1 MAGMKRFVT
10 YIYSY
15 EDRKKGSNVG
25 FARFEIRGE
34 DCKVEIHMRGIYN
47 GRPGCHVYLF
57 RENAGDIEGIM
68 IGEIK
73 IVNGSGDFGAVIKAE
88 KIGES
93 PFGIYDMEGLF
104 LLGEDDRIFMSRWK
118 EGAPIEVCKERFRIW
133 TPKQVEEQRK
143 VQQTVPQNT
152 APQRS
157 KEIRRTIQGALSRQ
171 MNQSTPMNQNNQT
184 TPNNQTTLNN
194 QTNPNNQTNL
204 NNQTNQN
211 NQTDQN
217 VPLEKPIETPK
228 GNTEKIQEKA
238 ENITATEI
246 PMRNIFPTY
255 NWSNIWV
262 NLQKGHPVYAPFEDK
277 NIACV
282 RIELKDL
289 RELPKRY
296 WYLGNNSFLL
306 HGFFNYRYLVI
317 GRMEA
322 DRWFIGIPGIYQH
335 QERVMAAIFGFS
347 EFIPTAVN
355 KGNSPAA
362 ETDTANETDVANE
375 TNTADGA
382 DTAGKEKINA
392 EEEPINRFGFWYR
405 MIEE

>member
-47 GRPGCHVYLF
+47 GRPGCRVYLF
-57 RENAGDIEGIM
+57 REDAGDIEGIV

-118 EGAPIEVCKERFRIW
+118 EGAPIEVCKERFRVW

-143 VQQTVPQNT
+143 VQQTVSQNT

-171 MNQSTPMNQNNQT
+171 MNQGTPMNPNNQT
-184 TPNNQTTLNN
+184 TPNNQT
-194 QTNPNNQTNL
+194 
-204 NNQTNQN
+204 NQN
-211 NQTDQN
+211 NQINQNNQADQN
-217 VPLEKPIETPK
+217 VHLEKSIEIPK
-228 GNTEKIQEKA
+228 ENSEEIQEKA
-238 ENITATEI
+238 ENIAATEI

-255 NWSNIWV
+255 NWSNIWE

-317 GRMEA
+317 GRMDA

-355 KGNSPAA
+355 KGNSPANG
-362 ETDTANETDVANE
+362 TDAADKTDAVNETDA
-375 TNTADGA
+375 ADRTDAVNGTDA
-382 DTAGKEKINA
+382 AGKEKIKT

-405 MIEE
+405 LIEE